1 MHPIVH
7 CTPIQNWIFKLLRIF
22 HMYIQYTE
30 YSTYSTVIYLAE
42 RLWFA
47 WSLFIYCSCNPFL
60 WSYIYV
66 YPFKYNLLHISDAF
80 LAMQL
85 IKTLFFS
92 FSVLVLAFLCLAFLC
107 SRLFK
112 ILTNCTKKLEC
123 TFLIFLQ
130 VGI

>member
-1 MHPIVH
+1 MHPFVH
-7 CTPIQNWIFKLLRIF
+7 CTPIKNWIFKLLRIF
-22 HMYIQYTE
+22 HMYIQ

-85 IKTLFFS
+85 IKTLFF
-92 FSVLVLAFLCLAFLC
+92 FIFRPCFGISVSSISLLQAFQN
-107 SRLFK
+107 
-112 ILTNCTKKLEC
+112 IDKLYEE
-123 TFLIFLQ
+123 TGVYIPYIFI
-130 VGI
+130 GRYMRM